1 VWRITQMDELHA
13 KALELLRIRAV
24 SRKRG
29 SDRDGIAA
37 RGGLALSLEDIEKQ
51 TKNVRISLLELD
63 SVYNLPVPCD
73 PKSNPTFNELLHIM
87 TVLKQTT
94 VLTRVNEPTL
104 EGPPRKNNHCT
115 KDRRRRRWLSSYTL
129 SVLLH
134 GCRTNDQEPSQ
145 AASLESYF
153 ACKLLY
159 STAAVIIIEP
169 ECGRCDTGT
178 TRKRSIHHD
187 VAHDYTWVKVFE
199 PRCRSEAEGIRTPVL
214 RRAKAVR
221 YFAQGFWS
229 LKISCK

>member
-1 VWRITQMDELHA
+1 M
-13 KALELLRIRAV
+13 
-24 SRKRG
+24 
-29 SDRDGIAA
+29 
-37 RGGLALSLEDIEKQ
+37 
-51 TKNVRISLLELD
+51 
-63 SVYNLPVPCD
+63 YNLPVPCD

-87 TVLKQTT
+87 TVLKKTT

-159 STAAVIIIEP
+159 
-169 ECGRCDTGT
+169 
-178 TRKRSIHHD
+178 
-187 VAHDYTWVKVFE
+187 F
-199 PRCRSEAEGIRTPVL
+199 RSEAEGIRTPVL